1 MELRR
6 RRAHPSVSMTI
17 QPLASSPSLTA
28 LARTDA
34 PEPTAPRAAV
44 APPQSGDGF
53 ALGPDPASAFSRF
66 ADTELWGKKKPKAKP
81 SAKQAASKPAAKA
94 VVAPSPTE
102 VAETKRT
109 ETMKQIKTEFGLG
122 ELRDGDAKWTTGE
135 LAALKLTLGN
145 LPAADRAKLKD
156 VSFVRD
162 HAKEARG
169 TKPTETPGTNAH
181 ESRAANTH
189 VDFDTDAAGR
199 RTGKSATIRVFDE
212 AFPSDLE
219 IQSFDRRS
227 TFARYKD
234 PRNPEFTREEQKSA
248 EIVIGHEVGHFLA
261 VSALFDGKTD
271 GKDALVDV
279 TVRASDGTKNK
290 SSVSPEVKDFVDT
303 IGGAKKFP
311 FPKGEG
317 VPLTFT
323 YALEAWNK
331 GDPEELYAE
340 SYAQY
345 HFDVAK
351 TQRDPSYKSSLP
363 KAIFDYFAARG
374 EP

>member
-17 QPLASSPSLTA
+17 PPLASSPSLTA
-28 LARTDA
+28 LARTDT
-34 PEPTAPRAAV
+34 PEPAAPRAAV
-44 APPQSGDGF
+44 APPKSGDGY

-81 SAKQAASKPAAKA
+81 SATQPASKPAVKA
-94 VVAPSPTE
+94 VAAPSPTE
-102 VAETKRT
+102 VAETQRM

-145 LPAADRAKLKD
+145 LPAADRAQLKD

-169 TKPTETPGTNAH
+169 TKPTETPGTKAH
-181 ESRAANTH
+181 EDPAANTQ
-189 VDFDTDAAGR
+189 VDFDTDAVGQ

-219 IQSFDRRS
+219 IQSLDRRR
-227 TFARYKD
+227 TFERSKD

-271 GKDALVDV
+271 SKDALVDV

-290 SSVSPEVKDFVDT
+290 SSVRRLILAQRSEISAIHAAMAIVLWPSGITRRWASPRWLRQPSNSRCPNRWTVRPE
-303 IGGAKKFP
+303 GG
-311 FPKGEG
+311 
-317 VPLTFT
+317 
-323 YALEAWNK
+323 
-331 GDPEELYAE
+331 
-340 SYAQY
+340 
-345 HFDVAK
+345 FDV
-351 TQRDPSYKSSLP
+351 
-363 KAIFDYFAARG
+363 KAPQD
-374 EP
+374 

>member
-1 MELRR
+1 MELGR

-17 QPLASSPSLTA
+17 PPLAASPSLTT
-28 LARTDA
+28 LPRTDA
-34 PEPTAPRAAV
+34 PELTAPRAAV
-44 APPQSGDGF
+44 APPKSGDGF

-66 ADTELWGKKKPKAKP
+66 ADTELWGKKKPKTKP
-81 SAKQAASKPAAKA
+81 SAKQAASKPAVKA
-94 VVAPSPTE
+94 VAAPSPTE

-169 TKPTETPGTNAH
+169 TKPTETPGTKVH
-181 ESRAANTH
+181 EDPAASTH
-189 VDFDTDAAGR
+189 VDYDTNALDQ

-219 IQSFDRRS
+219 IQSFERRS

-248 EIVIGHEVGHFLA
+248 EIVIAHEVGHFLA

-271 GKDALVDV
+271 SQDALVEV
-279 TVRASDGTKNK
+279 TVRASDGSKNK
-290 SSVSPEVKDFVDT
+290 SSVSPEVKDFVDA
-303 IGGAKKFP
+303 IGGGKKFP
-311 FPKGEG
+311 FPKGEA

-323 YALEAWNK
+323 YALDAWNQ

-363 KAIFDYFAARG
+363 PAIFDYFAARG